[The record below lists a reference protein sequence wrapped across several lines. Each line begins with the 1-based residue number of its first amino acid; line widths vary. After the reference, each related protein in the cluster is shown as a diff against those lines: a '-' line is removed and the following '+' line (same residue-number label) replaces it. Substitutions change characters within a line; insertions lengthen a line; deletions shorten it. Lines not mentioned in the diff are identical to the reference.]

1 MPVTVGLDIGTAA
14 VRAAVV
20 DARKNKLVLRRFAEM
35 PLPPGSVE
43 AGEILD
49 EDAVAE
55 AVAAMWKRAKLP
67 KRRVVVGTANQ
78 RVIVRQVDVPQ
89 MSEEELAEALPF
101 QVQDSIP
108 MPVDEAR
115 LDFIPI
121 EEFATPDGEPMMS
134 ILVVAAHE
142 EVVEGLVRV
151 VNAASL
157 EPLAV
162 DLQPLAITRAA
173 LGSAAAIA
181 EAAPQ
186 GVIDIGATITQ
197 LVFVRAGI
205 ARFVRILPRGGDTFT
220 ERLSEGLDMDLE
232 DAEDLKKS
240 VGVQPEGPAPPSDDP
255 ADLDAAARAIL
266 TQEADALIEDI
277 RGSLSFYLSQADESP
292 LGRIVV
298 AGNGA
303 RLPHLANRL
312 SRALDIPVEPA
323 KVLDRVDVGRVQL
336 SEGELLDAQAVLP
349 TAVGLALW
357 GEV

>member
-20 DARKNKLVLRRFAEM
+20 DARKNKLILRRYAEM
-35 PLPPGSVE
+35 PLPPGAVE

-67 KRRVVVGTANQ
+67 KKRVVLGTANQ

-89 MSEEELAEALPF
+89 MSNDELAEALPF

-108 MPVDEAR
+108 MPVEEAR

-121 EEFATPDGEPMMS
+121 EEFSTPDGESMMS

-151 VNAASL
+151 AQVANI
-157 EPLAV
+157 EPIAV

-173 LGSAAAIA
+173 LGSASAIA
-181 EAAPQ
+181 EVAPQ
-186 GVIDIGATITQ
+186 GVVDLGATITQ

-220 ERLSEGLDMDLE
+220 AALSEGLDMDLE
-232 DAEDLKKS
+232 EADDLKRS
-240 VGVQPEGPAPPSDDP
+240 IGVQPEGQAPGSDDP
-255 ADLDAAARAIL
+255 TDLEAAARVIL
-266 TQEADALIEDI
+266 TSEADALIEDI
-277 RGSLSFYLSQADESP
+277 RGSISFHLSQTEEAA
-292 LGRIVV
+292 LGRIVI

-303 RLPHLANRL
+303 RLPHLANRM
-312 SRALDIPVEPA
+312 SRALDIAVEPA
-323 KVLDRVDVGRVQL
+323 KVLDRVDVGRVRL

>member
-1 MPVTVGLDIGTAA
+1 
-14 VRAAVV
+14 
-20 DARKNKLVLRRFAEM
+20 
-35 PLPPGSVE
+35 
-43 AGEILD
+43 
-49 EDAVAE
+49 
-55 AVAAMWKRAKLP
+55 MWKRAKLP
-67 KRRVVVGTANQ
+67 KKRVVIGTANQ

-89 MSEEELAEALPF
+89 MPDDELAEALPF

-108 MPVDEAR
+108 MPVEEAR

-142 EVVEGLVRV
+142 EVIEGLVRV
-151 VNAASL
+151 AHAASL

-162 DLQPLAITRAA
+162 DLQPLAITRAS

-181 EAAPQ
+181 EEAPQ
-186 GVIDIGATITQ
+186 GVVDIGATITQ
-197 LVFVRAGI
+197 LVFVKAGI

-220 ERLSEGLDMDLE
+220 NALSEALDMDLE

-255 ADLDAAARAIL
+255 ADLEAAARAIL
-266 TQEADALIEDI
+266 TAEADALIEDI
-277 RGSLSFYLSQADESP
+277 RGSINFHLSQTEEP
-292 LGRIVV
+292 ELGRIVV

>member
-35 PLPPGSVE
+35 PIPTGAVV
-43 AGEILD
+43 AGEIID

-67 KRRVVVGTANQ
+67 KKRVVLGTANQ

-89 MSEEELAEALPF
+89 MAEDELAEALPF

-108 MPVDEAR
+108 MSVEEAR

-142 EVVEGLVRV
+142 EVVAGLVRV
-151 VNAASL
+151 ADAANI

-186 GVIDIGATITQ
+186 GVVDIGATITQ

-205 ARFVRILPRGGDTFT
+205 ARFVRILPRGGDSFT
-220 ERLSEGLDMDLE
+220 TALSDGLDMDLE

-240 VGVQPEGPAPPSDDP
+240 LGVQPEGAVPESDDP
-255 ADLDAAARAIL
+255 SAIETAARQIL
-266 TQEADALIEDI
+266 TAEADALIEDI
-277 RGSLSFYLSQADESP
+277 RGSINFHLSQTEEAA
-292 LGRIVV
+292 LGRIVI

-312 SRALDIPVEPA
+312 SRALDISVEPA

-349 TAVGLALW
+349 TSVGLALW

>member
-14 VRAAVV
+14 VRAAVI
-20 DARKNKLVLRRFAEM
+20 DARKTKLVLRRFAEM
-35 PLPPGSVE
+35 PLPPGAVE

-49 EDAVAE
+49 EDAVSE

-67 KRRVVVGTANQ
+67 KKRVVIGTANQ

-89 MSEEELAEALPF
+89 MADDELTEALPF

-121 EEFATPDGEPMMS
+121 EEFTTPDGEPMMS
-134 ILVVAAHE
+134 ILVVAAQD
-142 EVVEGLVRV
+142 VVIESLLRV
-151 VNAASL
+151 AEAANI
-157 EPLAV
+157 EPMAV
-162 DLQPLAITRAA
+162 DLQPLAITRSA
-173 LGSAAAIA
+173 LGSASAIA
-181 EAAPQ
+181 EEAPQ
-186 GVIDIGATITQ
+186 GVVDIGATITQ

-205 ARFVRILPRGGDTFT
+205 ARFVRILPRGGDSFT
-220 ERLSEGLDMDLE
+220 LALTEGLDVELE
-232 DAEDLKKS
+232 DAEELKKRI
-240 VGVQPEGPAPPSDDP
+240 GVHPDGPAPDSDD
-255 ADLDAAARAIL
+255 LDGAARAIL
-266 TQEADALIEDI
+266 TTEADSLIEDI
-277 RGSLSFYLSQADESP
+277 RGSLNFYLSQSDASS
-292 LGRIVV
+292 LGRIVI
-298 AGNGA
+298 AGNAA

-312 SRALDIPVEPA
+312 SRALDISVEPA

-336 SEGELLDAQAVLP
+336 TEGELLDAQAVLP